1 MLKQRV
7 ITAVVLLA
15 FVLPALFASA
25 SLPFAALTLLFI
37 AAAGWE
43 WVRLNEGGPTASIAA
58 GVGLGAACGASIA
71 ALWSPVALGIAW
83 WVATAVWLIGGSL
96 ALRGGPSGWGQV
108 PRAWRWALGL
118 AALWLAW
125 MALATA
131 RHHGINFILSVF
143 SLVWVSDISAYFGGR
158 ALGRRKLAISI
169 SPGKSWEGVWSGMV
183 GVLLLA
189 ALWIWA
195 DRSWSF
201 DSLSLYSRI
210 HASHG
215 PVGLVLVC
223 LVLAAIGVMGDLVES
238 LVKRHAGA
246 KDSSGLLPGHGG
258 VLDRVDALLPV
269 FPVALAL
276 SSL

>member
-15 FVLPALFASA
+15 FVLPALFARA

-43 WVRLNEGGPTASIAA
+43 WVRLNEGGPTASITA
-58 GVGLGAACGASIA
+58 GVALGAVCGASIA
-71 ALWSPVALGIAW
+71 PLWSPITLAIAW

-108 PRAWRWALGL
+108 PRIWRWALGL
-118 AALWLAW
+118 VALWIAW
-125 MALATA
+125 LALATA

-143 SLVWVSDISAYFGGR
+143 SLVWVSDIAAYFGGR

-169 SPGKSWEGVWSGMV
+169 SPGKSWEGVWSGML

-189 ALWIWA
+189 AVWIWA
-195 DRSWSF
+195 DRSWSL

-210 HASHG
+210 YASHG

-223 LVLAAIGVMGDLVES
+223 LVLAAIGVMGDLIES